1 MQHVGY
7 QELGSPDPGSTGH
20 IFDDGSTCSIP
31 GMEKPQLRR
40 IIGVAM
46 VAIGLLQ
53 ASLGSLNEDLIF
65 ALLGLTY
72 ALIGVAYLWF
82 EGNSFDQ

>member
-1 MQHVGY
+1 
-7 QELGSPDPGSTGH
+7 
-20 IFDDGSTCSIP
+20 
-31 GMEKPQLRR
+31 
-40 IIGVAM
+40 M

-82 EGNSFDQ
+82 ERNSFDQ